1 MKTDSQGGSRRLTR
15 QGMQHVVKWLL
26 PVAVGLFVIYVAL
39 FSAVVIA
46 MVQPPARFGAFMKR
60 MPAPVVWGALPAKRM
75 WLWARRGTLV
85 EGALAPDFT
94 LRTTHDRTRRVT
106 LSSYRGER
114 PVVLVFGSYT

>member
-60 MPAPVVWGALPAKRM
+60 MPAPVVWGALPARRM